1 MKFVYRYL
9 LNRFTEPSQQA
20 TARTVLYFSITE
32 AVISFTYGLLHP
44 WLGFHVPR
52 LFFFGFSLTILAGL
66 FLFRTRLS
74 LHGLAHLSIAVMWG
88 GFCLGIAYSGGV
100 FSLVLPWLA
109 LMPLMANLLMGL
121 PAARTWLVISAA
133 SVVFFFFFFKDAQP
147 NLDSGGDVR
156 SAMAHV
162 GLVAIVFL
170 FSYLF
175 YRAQAKLIRQV
186 EEKNAYLQ
194 QREKEILAQNETLR
208 TQQYEI
214 QTQSDFIQRQNTLL
228 IQQNVRIDKM
238 NELLTM
244 RVAEIAERT
253 RLLERHW
260 KTLLAIS
267 KSRAINVGQFDEAIR
282 HITRVVAESLHTERV
297 SIWAYQPDRKS
308 ISCLVLYDAVKQKHS
323 AEEELLLEKFPR
335 YFEALEKQDVI
346 PADNAEENPQTFEFR
361 DDYLRPRHIVSMM
374 DTPYFLDGKLAG
386 VLCCESVDTQRHWSP
401 EDILFAQSLS
411 DIISLAYR
419 ASQRRDYENRLRQ
432 NSREI
437 EKINQSLEQRVRE
450 RTAALENQN
459 KQLAEYAFINSH
471 LLRGPLS
478 RLMGLINLIELLE
491 IEESEKE
498 LVQHLKDSAQELD
511 EVVRKISQAIA
522 EGKNIHR
529 DKLGPEAS

>member
-1 MKFVYRYL
+1 MEPFYRYFTG
-9 LNRFTEPSQQA
+9 RFANPSQQA
-20 TARTVLYFSITE
+20 IARTVIRFSFTE
-32 AVISFTYGLLHP
+32 AFISLAYGLLHP

-52 LFFFGFSLTILAGL
+52 IFFFAFSLVIVAGL
-66 FLFRTRLS
+66 WLFRTRLP
-74 LHGLAHLSIAVMWG
+74 LAVLAHACIAVMWG

-100 FSLVLPWLA
+100 FSLVLPWLV
-109 LMPLMANLLMGL
+109 LMPLMANLLVGL
-121 PAARTWLVISAA
+121 PAARVWTAVSAL

-147 NLDSGGDVR
+147 NADAGGDLRAVL
-156 SAMAHV
+156 AHV

-175 YRAQAKLIRQV
+175 YRDQV
-186 EEKNAYLQ
+186 SLLNQVKEKNESLVQ
-194 QREKEILAQNETLR
+194 QEKEIRAQNETLQK
-208 TQQYEI
+208 QQYEI
-214 QTQSDFIQRQNTLL
+214 QSQSDFIQRQNTLL
-228 IQQNVRIDKM
+228 IQQNVRIDKV
-238 NELLTM
+238 NDLLTM
-244 RVAEIAERT
+244 RVNEIAERS

-267 KSRAINVGQFDEAIR
+267 KSRAINVGNFDDAIR
-282 HITRVVAESLHTERV
+282 HITRVVSESLHTERV

-308 ISCLVLYDAVKQKHS
+308 ISCLVLYDALSLRHC

-361 DDYLRPRHIVSMM
+361 DNYLRPRHIVSMM
-374 DTPYFLDGKLAG
+374 DTPYFIDGKLAG

-419 ASQRRDYENRLRQ
+419 ASQRRDYESRLRQ

-437 EKINQSLEQRVRE
+437 EKINQSLEQRVQE
-450 RTAALENQN
+450 RTAELENQN

-478 RLMGLINLIELLE
+478 RLMGLINLIELAK
-491 IEESEKE
+491 IEESDKE
-498 LVQHLKDSAQELD
+498 LVSHLKGSAHELD

-522 EGKNIHR
+522 EGKKIHR
-529 DKLGPEAS
+529 DNVGPDAG